1 LQSIWLGKHIESW
14 PQTNYAFN
22 NLLPI

>member
-14 PQTNYAFN
+14 PQTNYASN